1 MAGVDVSLMQAWL
14 LRMGLV
20 YLLLTGAL
28 GVGFTVRPGWVGVLG
43 PTHAHL
49 GLVGFFLST
58 VMGVAFWMM
67 PRPGGLRQGGWEAAV
82 FVLLNAGMV
91 ARIVGEPWARLGGG
105 VLAHAVFVAS
115 GVLMLGAMACFA
127 WAMSRRVV
135 TRETLWR
142 RGRAA
147 RAAAG
152 DRRGGAGGGAAGAG
166 TGNRAGPAP
175 ARAPGEGKPPDAVS
189 PEAEADAGSG
199 AGGA

>member
-1 MAGVDVSLMQAWL
+1 MQAWL

-28 GVGFTVRPGWVGVLG
+28 GVGFTLRPGWVGVLG

-67 PRPGGLRQGGWEAAV
+67 PRPGGLRQGGWEAAT
-82 FVLLNAGMV
+82 FVLLNAGII
-91 ARIVGEPWARLGGG
+91 ARVIGEPWTRLGGG
-105 VLAHAVFVAS
+105 APAHALFVAS
-115 GVLMLGAMACFA
+115 GVLVLGAMACFA

-142 RGRAA
+142 RSRAA
-147 RAAAG
+147 RAASAAAPPPPDAG
-152 DRRGGAGGGAAGAG
+152 APDADAGAGRGGA
-166 TGNRAGPAP
+166 
-175 ARAPGEGKPPDAVS
+175 
-189 PEAEADAGSG
+189 
-199 AGGA
+199 